1 MLTDK
6 RQFTFITDLKFDA
19 AMNLAFWM
27 CCLNFVPNSFFF
39 LETGL
44 KASNDVIGAFELLQ
58 LISIAA
64 VDV

>member
-6 RQFTFITDLKFDA
+6 RQFTFTTDLKFDA
-19 AMNLAFWM
+19 TVNLAFWM
-27 CCLNFVPNSFFF
+27 CCLNFVPNSFFS

-44 KASNDVIGAFELLQ
+44 TASNDVIGAFELLQ